1 MTENRSRQS
10 GIAEINGAHLFYEV
24 AGEGPVVALI
34 HAGIADSRMW
44 DEQFEA
50 FAQEFRVLR
59 YDARGYGRSDM
70 PAGPFAH
77 HDDLRGL
84 LRFLGVERAALVGLS
99 MGGSTAIDFTFDHPE
114 MVWALVPVAAGLS
127 GYQYSESMTRA
138 DAKEEAA
145 FERGDMEAVY
155 EINLRTWVDGP
166 MRPPDA
172 VDPAIREKVRQMQ
185 RDASTSTEGEP
196 RRLNPP
202 AAERLTEIT
211 APTLVIAGDADMPDM
226 LVITDLLTN
235 GIAGAQRAII
245 PDVAHMVNME
255 RPAEFNQLVLDFLR
269 AWKKSTR

>member
-1 MTENRSRQS
+1 MTEIGSRQS
-10 GIAEINGAHLFYEV
+10 GIAEVNGARLFYEV
-24 AGEGPVVALI
+24 AGEGPAVVLI

-50 FAQEFRVLR
+50 FAGHFRVIR

-77 HDDLRGL
+77 RDDLHGL
-84 LRFLGVERAALVGLS
+84 LHYLGVERAALVGLS
-99 MGGSTAIDFTFDHPE
+99 MGGSTTIDFTLDHPE
-114 MVWALVPVAAGLS
+114 LAWALVPVATGLS
-127 GYQYSESMTRA
+127 GYQFSESMLRA
-138 DAKEEAA
+138 DEEEEAA

-166 MRPPDA
+166 TRPPDA

-196 RRLNPP
+196 RRLDPP
-202 AAERLTEIT
+202 AIGRLAEIT

-226 LVITDLLTN
+226 PAIADLLAS
-235 GIAGAQRAII
+235 GIAGTQKVMI
-245 PDVAHMVNME
+245 PGVAHMVNME
-255 RPAEFNQLVLDFLR
+255 RPAEFNRLVLDFLR
-269 AWKKSTR
+269 ARGQTSR